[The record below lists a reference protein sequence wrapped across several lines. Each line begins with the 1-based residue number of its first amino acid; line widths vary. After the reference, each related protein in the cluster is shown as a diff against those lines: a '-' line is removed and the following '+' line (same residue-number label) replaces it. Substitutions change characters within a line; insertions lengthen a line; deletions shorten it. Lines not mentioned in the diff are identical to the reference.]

1 MKRATDNLI
10 DDHTIIQEVMNIM
23 ERITSAK
30 EPDVEHLEF
39 IVTFIRE
46 FADSFHHA
54 KEEGLLFPRLV
65 DKGIPKEF
73 GPIGMM
79 LREHEEGRN
88 FVKGMAD
95 NVELY
100 KSGNKQALQSVYQ
113 NMTGYVNLLRDHIS
127 KENNVLFRMADQVL
141 SEDEQSILLNQFALA
156 QTVNIGQD
164 KIDKYLAR
172 IKELTAVYL

>member
-10 DDHTIIQEVMNIM
+10 DDHTIIQEVMDIM
-23 ERITSAK
+23 ERITTVKDPS
-30 EPDVEHLEF
+30 VEHLEF

-46 FADSFHHA
+46 YADGFHHA
-54 KEEGLLFPRLV
+54 KEEGLLFPKLV
-65 DKGIPKEF
+65 DKGISKEF

-88 FVKGMAD
+88 FVKGMAE
-95 NVELY
+95 NLELY
-100 KSGNKQALQSVYQ
+100 KSGKKEALEAVYQ

-127 KENNVLFRMADQVL
+127 KENNILFRMADQVL
-141 SEDEQSILLNQFALA
+141 SDDEQSTLLNQFAMA
-156 QTVNIGQD
+156 QANNIGQD

-172 IKELTAVYL
+172 VNELTSVYQ